1 VTARD
6 PLKAARRALDKGD
19 AARAVPH
26 LESAADRGE
35 PEALFLLGGL
45 FLAGQGVAP
54 SLAKAA
60 ALYKIAGDSGHGPAL
75 LALARIA
82 PDASVRLDLLLK
94 AAAAGLDDAMLEAG
108 EMLAAGQ
115 GGGADLPRAHN
126 LIRRAAEAGNPTA
139 MTRLGMWLTAGMGAR
154 ADPEEALAWLYAA
167 VALGAGEEAH
177 DAALRAAD
185 GLTGAELA
193 AARARGKVL
202 AKTTARH

>member
-1 VTARD
+1 
-6 PLKAARRALDKGD
+6 LDKGD
-19 AARAVPH
+19 AARAVPF

-45 FLAGQGVAP
+45 FQAGQGVAP

-82 PDASVRLDLLLK
+82 PDPSVRLDLLLK
-94 AAAAGLDDAMLEAG
+94 AAAAGLDDAMLEAA
-108 EMLAAGQ
+108 EMLAAGL
-115 GGGADLPRAHN
+115 GGAADPPRAHD
-126 LIRRAAEAGNPTA
+126 LMRRAAEAGNPTA
-139 MTRLGMWLTAGMGAR
+139 MTRLGVWLIDGKGAL

-167 VALGAGEEAH
+167 VALGASEEAH

-185 GLTGAELA
+185 GLSAKELA
-193 AARARGKVL
+193 AARARGKIL
-202 AKTTARH
+202 AKAAARH